1 VAPITPSSYD
11 YTFSHERLSQLR
23 RALELTQ
30 AEMAELLDVPINTLS
45 RWENGRTTPD
55 AHALAAIY
63 SIAVERDTTPEFFER
78 RLSPLALRN
87 ERSNLIIAWDFQNI
101 AVDADSLGIE
111 IYWLNEFLDLMY
123 PHIEEKNFVQQA
135 YTSFSQGSAERILRN
150 EGFQVQQL
158 ASNADS
164 RLVADTRNLLRLN
177 TGAAFTRYRTS
188 KFTPEETAFIL
199 VSDDGDYTEFLT
211 EITNQGVEAFLWA
224 TDEASQRLKNSV
236 NADHFIH
243 WDKPYVVGRC
253 YKAICGLEGNQIS
266 PSQMGNTLKKALD
279 DDGYGITP
287 ADSGF
292 GRNNSYSSV
301 LRWME
306 RQGLV
311 KVKRTGKGKSQ
322 MLRIIP
328 LVDDV
333 DD

>member
-1 VAPITPSSYD
+1 MAPITPSSHD
-11 YTFSHERLSQLR
+11 YTFSHENLSQLR

-63 SIAVERDTTPEFFER
+63 SIAVERDATPEFFER

-101 AVDADSLGIE
+101 AFGTDPLSGE

-123 PHIEEKNFVQQA
+123 PHIGKGKVVRYA
-135 YTSFSQGSAERILRN
+135 YTSFNQGSAERILRN
-150 EGFQVQQL
+150 EGFRVQTC

-164 RLVADTRNLLRLN
+164 RLVADVRNLLRLN
-177 TGAAFTRYRTS
+177 TGAALTRYRAN
-188 KFTPEETAFIL
+188 KFAPEETTFIL
-199 VSDDGDYTEFLT
+199 ASDDGDYTEFLT
-211 EITNQGVEAFLWA
+211 EIINQGVEAFLWA
-224 TDEASQRLKNSV
+224 TDEASQRLRNSV
-236 NADHFIH
+236 SADHFIH
-243 WDKPYVVGRC
+243 WDKPYVVGKC
-253 YKAICGLEGNQIS
+253 YNVIRDIEGNQIS
-266 PSQMGNTLKKALD
+266 PSQMGNMLKKALD
-279 DDGYGITP
+279 DGGYEIAP
-287 ADSGF
+287 ADAGF
-292 GRNNSYSSV
+292 RRNNSYSSV

-311 KVKRTGKGKSQ
+311 KVKRTGKGKSP

-328 LVDDV
+328 LVDD
-333 DD
+333 